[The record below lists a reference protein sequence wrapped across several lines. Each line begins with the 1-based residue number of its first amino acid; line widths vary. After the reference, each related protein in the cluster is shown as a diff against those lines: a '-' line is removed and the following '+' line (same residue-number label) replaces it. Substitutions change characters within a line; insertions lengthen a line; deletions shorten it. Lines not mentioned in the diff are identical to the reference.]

1 MYRFKPSSKFRKQYK
16 RLNQKDKEITKKIIN
31 RLLNDEILE
40 AKYKDHKLIGKYAGF
55 RECHIKPDL
64 LLIYKKENNA
74 SQRDAIGDSGQL
86 PTLILVCIAIGSH
99 SELF

>member
-16 RLNQKDKEITKKIIN
+16 KLNQKEKEITKKIIN
-31 RLLNDEILE
+31 NLLNNEILE
-40 AKYKDHKLIGKYAGF
+40 SKYKDHKLMGKYAGF

-74 SQRDAIGDSGQL
+74 
-86 PTLILVCIAIGSH
+86 LILVCIAIGSH
-99 SELF
+99 SDLF

>member
-16 RLNQKDKEITKKIIN
+16 KLNQKEKEITKKIIN
-31 RLLNDEILE
+31 KLLNDEILE
-40 AKYKDHKLIGKYAGF
+40 SKYKDHKLIGKYAGF

-74 SQRDAIGDSGQL
+74 
-86 PTLILVCIAIGSH
+86 LILVCIAIGSH
-99 SELF
+99 SDFLIK

>member
-1 MYRFKPSSKFRKQYK
+1 MKYEVQYSNEFKKGLKKLKNDKNS
-16 RLNQKDKEITKKIIN
+16 LNLVRNIIKK
-31 RLLNDEILE
+31 LANDEILE
-40 AKYKDHKLIGKYAGF
+40 AKYKDHKLIGEYAGF

-74 SQRDAIGDSGQL
+74 SNGRL
-86 PTLILVCIAIGSH
+86 PTLILMCIALGSH

>member
-16 RLNQKDKEITKKIIN
+16 KLNQKEKEITKKIIN
-31 RLLNDEILE
+31 KLLNNEILE
-40 AKYKDHKLIGKYAGF
+40 SKYKDHKLIGKYAGF

-74 SQRDAIGDSGQL
+74 SSGQL
-86 PTLILVCIAIGSH
+86 PALILVCIAIGSH
-99 SELF
+99 SDLF